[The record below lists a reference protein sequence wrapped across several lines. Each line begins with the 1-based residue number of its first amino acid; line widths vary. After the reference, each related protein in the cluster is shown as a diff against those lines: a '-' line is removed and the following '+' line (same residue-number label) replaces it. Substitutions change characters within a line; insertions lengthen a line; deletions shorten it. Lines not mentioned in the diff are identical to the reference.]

1 MQTSTTLA
9 RWVMVAVVVFGVT
22 SSASAQ
28 RTVTLKLNTA
38 TLPDT
43 IDALDEIQIR
53 GQLGSGTALP
63 GGGVI
68 DWGDATTLKPTN
80 VGGDYWDIQFQI
92 PDNDPLQYKFYAQR
106 AESDGIGGWED
117 GDNHQ
122 VAGGTGN
129 VDRGLHY
136 FVKGNGRAYDWSPF
150 DSPTRPAET
159 VGVHFRVYMC
169 SDNGK
174 GEGYDAN
181 YSGLVIGVRG
191 GTEHGVLDWGNTNV
205 QLARESGTKGT
216 PGYHMYSGVA
226 YYPAANKGQTQ
237 MYKFV
242 NHKATGIGWE
252 GGALTSDRSFKV
264 PTKDSTLHWV
274 YYGNTRPASCDLPP
288 QLATVI
294 FGVDL
299 APLQDVGLF
308 NKSRGDTLQVRGAF
322 NGWDCSNPDRCLLLP
337 FPGTSVY
344 EAAVSIEAFVDTDMK
359 YKYYIDFNNENFVA
373 EFGAQPPNGWEEPLR
388 TTGADRSFIF
398 AGNPGEDQ
406 YLGYDT
412 DGDGD
417 LDADTRF
424 NDVFEGNIMLGGEQ
438 TTVAFRVDMNPAK
451 NAADMSVPFN
461 PATDNVYVDLTG
473 DGIWAFLAGIP
484 RTSDGVGF
492 RIDETFTLTDPD
504 GDGVYTGAMV
514 VSGPNYAVLQYTYA
528 YGAGGTFI
536 PEKAGSTSQ
545 VGRRRV
551 RHIQP
556 RADGS
561 WPATYTFPME
571 HFHAADGVIPE
582 TERDLCNPGAD
593 AGCFVNVS
601 SERGG
606 EVPTQVTLSQNFPNP
621 FNPTTSLEYT
631 IDRTTDVRLQVVDL
645 LGRVVATLVDAKQQA
660 NTYRVS
666 FDASKLASGTYIYRL
681 ETPHQVINKTMV
693 LVK

>member
-9 RWVMVAVVVFGVT
+9 RWVLVAVVVFGVT

-68 DWGDATTLKPTN
+68 DWGNSTTLKPTN
-80 VGGDYWDIQFQI
+80 VGGDYWNIQFQI
-92 PDNDPLQYKFYAQR
+92 PNNDQIQYKFYAQR

-117 GDNHQ
+117 GDNH
-122 VAGGTGN
+122 VIPAGTGA

-136 FVKGNGRAYDWSPF
+136 FVKGDGRAYNWSPF
-150 DSPTRPAET
+150 DKIDRPAST

-174 GEGYDAN
+174 GEGYDKN
-181 YSGLVIGVRG
+181 FTGLKIGVRG
-191 GTEHGVLDWGNTNV
+191 GTDQGVLDWGNTNV
-205 QLARESGTKGT
+205 ELRAESAEKGK
-216 PGYHMYSGVA
+216 PGYHLYSGVA
-226 YYPAANKGQTQ
+226 YYPNAKKGTTQ

-242 NHKATGIGWE
+242 NHKAAGIGWE

-294 FGVDL
+294 FSVDL

-308 NKSRGDTLQVRGAF
+308 NKSRGDTLQVRGGF
-322 NGWDCSNPDRCLLLP
+322 NGWGCGNPDTCLLLP

-344 EAAVSIEAFVDTDMK
+344 EAAVTLEAFPETEYK

-373 EFGAQPPNGWEEPLR
+373 EFGAQPPNGWEEPLN
-388 TTGADRSFIF
+388 TTGADRGFF
-398 AGNPGEDQ
+398 FKGDPGRDQ

-412 DGDGD
+412 NGDGNP
-417 LDADTRF
+417 DADTRF
-424 NDVFEGNIMLGGEQ
+424 NDVFEGNIMLAGER
-438 TTVAFRVDMNPAK
+438 TAVTFSVDMNPAK
-451 NAADMSVPFN
+451 TMADPFN
-461 PATDNVYVDLTG
+461 PAVHNVYVDLTG
-473 DGIWAFLAGIP
+473 DGVWAFLQGIP
-484 RTSDGVGF
+484 RTNDGVGF
-492 RIDETFTLTDPD
+492 KIDDTFTLTDPD
-504 GDGVYTGAMV
+504 GDGVFKGTLMV
-514 VSGPNYAVLQYTYA
+514 EGPNYAALQYKYA
-528 YGAGGTFI
+528 YGSPGSYISESG
-536 PEKAGSTSQ
+536 GSTAQ
-545 VGRRRV
+545 VGRRRL
-551 RHIQP
+551 RYIQP

-561 WPATYTFPME
+561 WPATFRIAQERFNT
-571 HFHAADGVIPE
+571 AGVIPE
-582 TERDLCNPGAD
+582 SQRDLCNPGAVV
-593 AGCFVNVS
+593 GCIVNVA

-606 EVPTQVTLSQNFPNP
+606 ELPTQVTLSQNFPNP